1 MCGGGGGGGWGGR
14 VWYQHVSCGS
24 RFCLIVLSL
33 IEGARL
39 NTMPLDSTESKFRVK
54 KRPACESKEEGKND
68 PRGSMFGLPCRPC
81 PLPAGKGKPP
91 LELEKGKGNGK
102 GKGKRAGKGKG
113 KPPLDNENNTMQL
126 DSTESKLLK
135 RVDADK
141 GLQEL
146 IVNMSRKL
154 LPTVMGRLIKSSRFW
169 EVQGGLEDYA
179 KFLTLKVVCNDVSSM
194 ELCPTPKVDKNWHA
208 HILYNVTEYIEDCSY
223 ILIACSPAYWL
234 SQPKPIWINH
244 RRMEDDEFLRMS
256 TTSLKIHYLVWPA
269 SLVDEDFKREV
280 EDFSEDEGHVGDCC

>member
-54 KRPACESKEEGKND
+54 KRPACESKEEDKND
-68 PRGSMFGLPCRPC
+68 RLPCRPC

-223 ILIACSPAYWL
+223 ILIAFSPAYWL

>member
-1 MCGGGGGGGWGGR
+1 VCGGGGGGGWGGR

-54 KRPACESKEEGKND
+54 KRPACESKEEDKND
-68 PRGSMFGLPCRPC
+68 RLPCRPC

>member
-1 MCGGGGGGGWGGR
+1 
-14 VWYQHVSCGS
+14 
-24 RFCLIVLSL
+24 
-33 IEGARL
+33 
-39 NTMPLDSTESKFRVK
+39 MPLDSTESKFRVK

-244 RRMEDDEFLRMS
+244 RRIEDDEFLRMS

>member
-1 MCGGGGGGGWGGR
+1 VWGRWGWGVGGR

-39 NTMPLDSTESKFRVK
+39 NTMQLDSTKSKFRVK
-54 KRPACESKEEGKND
+54 KRPACES
-68 PRGSMFGLPCRPC
+68 
-81 PLPAGKGKPP
+81 KGKPP

-102 GKGKRAGKGKG
+102 GKGKRAVTERAVTATEKAKAKANARKWQRQRQGKGKGKG

-146 IVNMSRKL
+146 IVNVSRKL
-154 LPTVMGRLIKSSRFW
+154 LPTVLGRLLKSSRFW
-169 EVQGGLEDYA
+169 EVLGGLEDYA
-179 KFLTLKVVCNDVSSM
+179 KFLTLKVVCNDVYPWSYAPHPRS
-194 ELCPTPKVDKNWHA
+194 TRIGT
-208 HILYNVTEYIEDCSY
+208 HI
-223 ILIACSPAYWL
+223 
-234 SQPKPIWINH
+234 
-244 RRMEDDEFLRMS
+244 FS
-256 TTSLKIHYLVWPA
+256 TM
-269 SLVDEDFKREV
+269 
-280 EDFSEDEGHVGDCC
+280 

>member
-1 MCGGGGGGGWGGR
+1 VCGGGGGGGWGGR

-54 KRPACESKEEGKND
+54 KRPACESKEEDKND
-68 PRGSMFGLPCRPC
+68 RLPCRPC

-244 RRMEDDEFLRMS
+244 RRIEDDEFLRMS